1 MICPCWTH
9 DYMSGQWH
17 QSGLVFTQTKV
28 YGKHPSRCGSRSG
41 FPRCCHWIYRQCP
54 RFFSLFFTSFKEH
67 IIIRSSRKRDI
78 LGSPQ
83 ELINGFLV
91 RPLILSD
98 GAYPPTAWQVRPYSS
113 NLNLSDTEKSSN
125 KHLSL
130 AGVTV
135 KRAFGVLKG
144 RWRCLLKRLDN
155 DLESVSSIIITC
167 CVLYNICQQ
176 NHDNYINC
184 DDVLENVL
192 EQERRVRRNRI
203 SNHNLCDDA

>member
-1 MICPCWTH
+1 
-9 DYMSGQWH
+9 MSGQWH

-67 IIIRSSRKRDI
+67 IIIRTSRKRDI

-176 NHDNYINC
+176 NYDNYINC

-192 EQERRVRRNRI
+192 EQERRERRNRI